1 MEVIAG
7 GGVRAEDVVAL
18 GESGVSV
25 VHASCRVQEKL
36 ELSVVDSDKMK
47 LFDLQTSPVDYR
59 KVESLVNAV
68 YNWNASSEDI
78 DEE

>member
-25 VHASCRVQEKL
+25 VHASCRVQES
-36 ELSVVDSDKMK
+36 LSYVVDSDKMK